1 MKKTGKN
8 SLAAIIT
15 GLVCVILFAF
25 VFAQNAGIF
34 SEESF
39 ISTPSKFNKSDD
51 FVKVIDVGQGDSI
64 LIYSNGYSALID
76 TGISENDNN
85 LCAVLDR
92 CSIDTIDVLLLTH
105 LDSDHTGGISRICE
119 IYGISN
125 LILPELSVE
134 SEGLPAAEI
143 AINKVAES
151 GGEILMAKQGM
162 NFEIGEFSVTVI
174 GCYTDLKDEN
184 SRSVITMA
192 EIDDKKFLL
201 TGDMTAK
208 TEKELIRD
216 GIDFKCDV
224 LKVAHHGSS
233 SSSTD
238 DFLKKAKPRYAA
250 ISVGKY
256 NKYGHP
262 HNNVLS
268 ALSYYGAEIFRT
280 DSSGD
285 ITFFV
290 KYGKISVTTS
300 S

>member
-1 MKKTGKN
+1 MKKTGRN

-15 GLVCVILFAF
+15 GLICTILFAF

-39 ISTPSKFNKSDD
+39 ISSPSEFKNSDD

-76 TGISENDNN
+76 TGISDNANN

-92 CSIDTIDVLLLTH
+92 CAVDTIDVLLLTH
-105 LDSDHTGGISRICE
+105 LDSDHTGGVSRVCE
-119 IYGISN
+119 IYEISN

-143 AINKVAES
+143 AINKVAKS

-162 NFEIGEFSVTVI
+162 NFEIGEFKVTVI
-174 GCYTDLKDEN
+174 GCYTEMNDEN

-192 EIDDKKFLL
+192 EIDGKKFLL
-201 TGDMTAK
+201 TGDMSAK
-208 TEKELIRD
+208 TEKKLIND
-216 GIDFKCDV
+216 GINFKCDV

-233 SSSTD
+233 SSSTE
-238 DFLKKAKPRYAA
+238 DFLKIAKPRYAV

-262 HNNVLS
+262 HNNVIS
-268 ALSYYGAEIFRT
+268 ALNYYGAEILRT
-280 DSSGD
+280 DLSGD
-285 ITFFV
+285 ITFYV
-290 KYGKISVTTS
+290 KDGKISVNTS

>member
-8 SLAAIIT
+8 SLAAIVT
-15 GLVCVILFAF
+15 GLVCTIIFGII
-25 VFAQNAGIF
+25 FAQNAGIF
-34 SEESF
+34 SKKGIVFS
-39 ISTPSKFNKSDD
+39 PSEFNTSDD

-64 LIYSNGYSALID
+64 LIYSNEYSLLVD
-76 TGISENDNN
+76 TGISDNANN

-92 CSIDTIDVLLLTH
+92 CEIDTIDVLLLTH
-105 LDSDHTGGISRICE
+105 LDSDHTGGISRVCE

-143 AINKVAES
+143 AINKVAKS

-162 NFEIGEFSVTVI
+162 NFEIGEFNVTVI

-192 EIDDKKFLL
+192 EIDGKKFLL
-201 TGDMTAK
+201 TGDMSAK
-208 TEKELIRD
+208 TEKEMIND
-216 GIDFKCDV
+216 GINFKCDV

-250 ISVGKY
+250 ISVGAY
-256 NKYGHP
+256 NSYGHP
-262 HNNVLS
+262 HNNVLA
-268 ALSYYGAEIFRT
+268 ALNYYGAKTFRT
-280 DSSGD
+280 DLSGD
-285 ITFFV
+285 ITFLV
-290 KYGKISVTTS
+290 KEGKISVNTS
-300 S
+300 N

>member
-1 MKKTGKN
+1 MKKTGN
-8 SLAAIIT
+8 RSLVTIIT
-15 GLVCVILFAF
+15 GLICAVLFAF

-34 SEESF
+34 SEKSVL
-39 ISTPSKFNKSDD
+39 SLPSEFNSADD

-76 TGISENDNN
+76 TGISENANN
-85 LCAVLDR
+85 VCAVLDR
-92 CSIDTIDVLLLTH
+92 CEVDTIDVLLLTH
-105 LDSDHTGGISRICE
+105 LDSDHTGGVSKVCE
-119 IYGISN
+119 FYGISN

-143 AINKVAES
+143 AINKVAKS

-162 NFEIGEFSVTVI
+162 NFEIGEFTITVI
-174 GCYTDLKDEN
+174 GCYTEMKTEN

-192 EIDDKKFLL
+192 EIDGKKFLL
-201 TGDMTAK
+201 TGDIEAK
-208 TEKELIRD
+208 AEKALIRD

-250 ISVGKY
+250 ISVGEF
-256 NKYGHP
+256 NSYGHP

-268 ALSYYGAEIFRT
+268 ALNYYGAEILRT
-280 DSSGD
+280 DSGGD
-285 ITFFV
+285 ITFYV
-290 KYGKISVTTS
+290 KNGKISVDTS
-300 S
+300 R

>member
-1 MKKTGKN
+1 MKKTGKK

-15 GLVCVILFAF
+15 GLICTVLFAF
-25 VFAQNAGIF
+25 IFAQNAGIF
-34 SEESF
+34 SEKSF
-39 ISTPSKFNKSDD
+39 ISTTSKFQTSDD

-76 TGISENDNN
+76 TGISDNANN

-92 CSIDTIDVLLLTH
+92 CSIDTLDVLLLTH
-105 LDSDHTGGISRICE
+105 LDSDHTGGVSSVCDV
-119 IYGISN
+119 YGISN

-143 AINKVAES
+143 AINKVAKT

-174 GCYTDLKDEN
+174 GCYTEMKDEN

-192 EIDDKKFLL
+192 EIDGKKFLL
-201 TGDMTAK
+201 TGDMSAK
-208 TEKELIRD
+208 TEKALIRD
-216 GIDFKCDV
+216 GINFKCDV
-224 LKVAHHGSS
+224 LKVAHHGSG

-238 DFLKKAKPRYAA
+238 DFLKIAKPRYAA
-250 ISVGKY
+250 ISVGA
-256 NKYGHP
+256 NNSYGHP

-268 ALSYYGAEIFRT
+268 ALNYYGAEILRT
-280 DSSGD
+280 DLSGD
-285 ITFFV
+285 ITFYI
-290 KYGKISVTTS
+290 KNGRISVNTS